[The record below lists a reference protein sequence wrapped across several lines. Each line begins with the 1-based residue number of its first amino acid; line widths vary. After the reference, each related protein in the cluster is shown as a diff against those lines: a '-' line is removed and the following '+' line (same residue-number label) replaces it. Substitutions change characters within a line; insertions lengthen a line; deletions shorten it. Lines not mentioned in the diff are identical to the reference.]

1 DHLAHSPLSRVI
13 LRERLPSSSN
23 CITPNTTRRQ
33 HACAL
38 RSRQPT
44 FRRPTT
50 EYCEHPPQFNPT
62 TTTVTMASTAKY
74 TAAPQEDPDAH
85 TSYTQ
90 PPPSYQAES
99 NSAQDNAAL
108 FGGAPRSSEDNI
120 PDDFKFGGS
129 VAEATLEIRNQF
141 IRKVYTILTVQL
153 LATALVSSLSFM
165 SDGYRNW
172 IQNNPTVLWLSLF
185 GSMGFMILTYW
196 KRHSYPTNLL
206 FLSGF
211 TLLEAYTI
219 SVIVSFYDSSIVLNA
234 VVLTGGIF
242 IFLTAFA
249 CQSKYDFTS
258 WMPYL
263 FGALWGLVL
272 FGFMSFFLPRTSTTE
287 LIYGLLAALI
297 FSGYILVDTQLVMRK
312 HHVEEEIAA
321 ALSLYLDIINLF
333 LAILRILNS
342 QNNN

>member
-1 DHLAHSPLSRVI
+1 MSANV
-13 LRERLPSSSN
+13 
-23 CITPNTTRRQ
+23 
-33 HACAL
+33 
-38 RSRQPT
+38 
-44 FRRPTT
+44 
-50 EYCEHPPQFNPT
+50 
-62 TTTVTMASTAKY
+62 KY
-74 TAAPQEDPDAH
+74 TPAPQEDPEL
-85 TSYTQ
+85 SYTQ

-99 NSAQDNAAL
+99 SSAQDQDRL
-108 FGGAPRSSEDNI
+108 FGGPRSSEDNI

-129 VAEATLEIRNQF
+129 VAEATVEIRNQF

-153 LATALVSSLSFM
+153 LATGAVSALSFM
-165 SDGYRNW
+165 SEGYKSW
-172 IQNNPTVLWLSLF
+172 IQSHPGVVWGSLI
-185 GSMGFMILTYW
+185 GAIVFMLLTFW

-219 SVIVSFYDSSIVLNA
+219 SVIVSFYRAPVVLNA
-234 VVLTGGIF
+234 VVLTAGIF

-249 CQSKYDFTS
+249 CQTKYDFTS

-272 FGFMSFFLPRTSTTE
+272 FGFMAIFLPRSSTTE
-287 LIYGLLAALI
+287 LVYGLLTALI
-297 FSGYILVDTQLVMRK
+297 FSGYVLVDTQLVLRK

-321 ALSLYLDIINLF
+321 AISLYLDIINLF